1 MPCKVGAVLQ
11 VIRLLAVAAIQLLP
25 CGTTAPPNAK
35 DKVFRYRSY
44 SHLEEFGD
52 PDPVVLKRIRGTHA
66 INIHQSRIPS
76 VTITYY
82 HESLSI
88 TDATICRSQQPF
100 ARQRCCVFLDPT
112 LRCRRWW
119 LPGAKEKPITS
130 SRSCE
135 RNIQTWW
142 SCGMRRSLGRVLRDG
157 ERIPFQLPQTT
168 SKNDENKQQ
177 SIDTPARLSGSVIL
191 HPTINHGLVGWNFM
205 FGIISGVFKTRGMG
219 IGFSIVCSFWDPT

>member
-82 HESLSI
+82 HYLLLMPQFVG
-88 TDATICRSQQPF
+88 ANNRSQDNAVVFFWIPLF
-100 ARQRCCVFLDPT
+100 GVDADDCLVQR
-112 LRCRRWW
+112 
-119 LPGAKEKPITS
+119 
-130 SRSCE
+130 
-135 RNIQTWW
+135 RNQ
-142 SCGMRRSLGRVLRDG
+142 
-157 ERIPFQLPQTT
+157 
-168 SKNDENKQQ
+168 
-177 SIDTPARLSGSVIL
+177 
-191 HPTINHGLVGWNFM
+191 
-205 FGIISGVFKTRGMG
+205 
-219 IGFSIVCSFWDPT
+219 